1 MHKFETAIK
10 TMGIILALALLS
22 GCLAL
27 KSDRD
32 LLIVPLGEVS
42 PTVLDSIN
50 EALYAVYKVVI
61 TTNAAIDLPDNAIV
75 KIKTTR
81 YRADSLLVFLEEIR
95 KKEGY
100 DYVMGITEVDISTTK
115 RIKDGSIKE
124 PVSTYIDWGI
134 FGLGYRP
141 GRASVISTYRLQQNS
156 PHYYARIKKVAVHE
170 FGHNLG
176 LPHCVD
182 TDTCVMRDAAERL
195 QTIDMVGDELCYVCK
210 KKLNM

>member
-1 MHKFETAIK
+1 MKKQLTTILCAAIVVLAVSCQK
-10 TMGIILALALLS
+10 LLSDRYVLIGPLGDLDPAELDSIKLALAEEYKDEITVSKEINLPES
-22 GCLAL
+22 AL
-27 KSDRD
+27 
-32 LLIVPLGEVS
+32 
-42 PTVLDSIN
+42 
-50 EALYAVYKVVI
+50 
-61 TTNAAIDLPDNAIV
+61 V
-75 KIKTTR
+75 KIKMPR
-81 YRADSLLVFLEEIR
+81 YRADSLLIFLEELR
-95 KKEGY
+95 KKEGAN
-100 DYVMGITEVDISTTK
+100 YVMGVTQVDISTTK
-115 RIKDGSIKE
+115 RSRNGSVKA
-124 PVSTYIDWGI
+124 PSSTYIDWGI

-195 QTIDMVGDELCYVCK
+195 QTIDQVGNELCYICK